1 MSLSDSRRGPVY
13 LSRATGLTAQNAAT
27 TTVLS
32 CCVIVPLVACQ
43 SHYPGGTDQARLR
56 SAWSAAAFPMPVVG
70 RLPRQTFSGPARQ
83 FTRVLARRL
92 AELLKQSLDA
102 KGFRPVST
110 LPIDLGCFL
119 VYNLLQV
126 WVLHPRE
133 QSHLSTTHTGD
144 VRDRPPLEWVETQSL
159 ASRERQRPEGSS
171 RLRSWLAST

>member
-13 LSRATGLTAQNAAT
+13 LSRATGLTAQNAVT

-56 SAWSAAAFPMPVVG
+56 SAWSTAAFPMPVVG
-70 RLPRQTFSGPARQ
+70 RLPQLTFSGPARQ

-133 QSHLSTTHTGD
+133 QSHLSTTHAGS
-144 VRDRPPLEWVETQSL
+144 VSDRSRPLPGKTSSRISGFTPPKPPLP
-159 ASRERQRPEGSS
+159 RGS
-171 RLRSWLAST
+171 

>member
-56 SAWSAAAFPMPVVG
+56 SAWSTAAFPMPVVG
-70 RLPRQTFSGPARQ
+70 RLPQLTFSGPARQ

-144 VRDRPPLEWVETQSL
+144 VRDRPALESL
-159 ASRERQRPEGSS
+159 VGKAFSLGEPG
-171 RLRSWLAST
+171 A

>member
-56 SAWSAAAFPMPVVG
+56 SAWSTAAFPMPVVG
-70 RLPRQTFSGPARQ
+70 RLPQLTFSGPARQ

-133 QSHLSTTHTGD
+133 QSHLSTTHARTVSDGLSDYKCLSTLCFRTSGLGD
-144 VRDRPPLEWVETQSL
+144 EVARR
-159 ASRERQRPEGSS
+159 
-171 RLRSWLAST
+171 